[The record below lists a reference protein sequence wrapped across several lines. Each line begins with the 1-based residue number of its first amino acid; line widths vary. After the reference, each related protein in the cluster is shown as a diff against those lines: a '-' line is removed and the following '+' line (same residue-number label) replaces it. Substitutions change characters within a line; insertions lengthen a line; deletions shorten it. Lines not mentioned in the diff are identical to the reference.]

1 MHATYRRIKVKPGK
15 AAEVAALIEAEYLP
29 LIEGSHGYVSYT
41 LVGLGDD
48 EVASLGLFAD
58 PASAAEAN
66 EKAKAWTAERL
77 GPLVSSPLEV
87 RAGDV
92 LVSHRAPGA

>member
-1 MHATYRRIKVKPGK
+1 MHATYRRIKVKSGK

-29 LIEGSHGYVSYT
+29 LIESSAGYVSYT

-48 EVASLGLFAD
+48 EVASLGVFAD

-77 GPLVSSPLEV
+77 GPLVSSPLEA
-87 RAGDV
+87 RAGEV
-92 LVSHRAPGA
+92 LVRHPA

>member
-29 LIEGSHGYVSYT
+29 LIEGSAGYVSYT

-58 PASAAEAN
+58 QASAEEAN
-66 EKAKAWTAERL
+66 EKARSWTAERL
-77 GPLVSSPLEV
+77 GPLVLSPLEA
-87 RAGDV
+87 RAGQV
-92 LVSHRAPGA
+92 LVRHQG